1 MTAQPPKS
9 LLAAALAAAQGEL
22 QDPERTKRGQVRGR
36 GDYRYAGLDDL
47 LRAIRPVLSRHEIA
61 LTQRQERREGET
73 YLVSELR
80 HSSGEVIESSWRL
93 TCAGTPQ
100 ERGSELTYARR
111 YTLEGLVGVA
121 PTEEDDDGA
130 AASQP
135 KPEPRKA
142 PAAAPAPDADY
153 DRTLHDVC
161 DQLVADGWDRE
172 TLRASLRDFAAF
184 LGIDRDPFAVPADR
198 LAKLPGWVAANS
210 TFEIRWEK
218 WWATVDELLEEHG
231 LTRADLSAWCVSIQ
245 RPEPATMNEDGRG
258 KLLAYLMSGDGL
270 ERLVRHAEQAKR
282 GAA

>member
-61 LTQRQERREGET
+61 LTQRQERREIDT

-130 AASQP
+130 AASAL
-135 KPEPRKA
+135 KPEPKKA
-142 PAAAPAPDADY
+142 PSPPEPDADY
-153 DRTLHDVC
+153 DRTLESVC
-161 DQLVADGWDRE
+161 DQLVAQGWH
-172 TLRASLRDFAAF
+172 RATVQADMRDFACW
-184 LGIDRDPFAVPADR
+184 LGVARDPWEVPAAR
-198 LAKLPGWVAANS
+198 LAKLPEWIAANGA
-210 TFEIRWEK
+210 FEARWER
-218 WWATVDELLEEHG
+218 WWATVDELLEKHS
-231 LTRADLSAWCVSIQ
+231 LTRSDLSAWCVSIQ
-245 RPEPATMNEDGRG
+245 RADPATTNEDTRN
-258 KLLAYLMSGDGL
+258 KLLAYLMSGEGL
-270 ERLVRHAEQAKR
+270 ERLVRHAEQR
-282 GAA
+282 RAA